1 MAHEKGF
8 PVKIQIPVGMSIKAT
23 ATFSEFKFL
32 NPPDR
37 NQFLREMMEIPDYC
51 NLCSR
56 KEGMK
61 TLTSKKKRLGMAN
74 FAT

>member
-1 MAHEKGF
+1 
-8 PVKIQIPVGMSIKAT
+8 MSIKAT
-23 ATFSEFKFL
+23 ATFSQFKFL
-32 NPPDR
+32 DPPNRDE
-37 NQFLREMMEIPDYC
+37 FIADLMAIPDYC